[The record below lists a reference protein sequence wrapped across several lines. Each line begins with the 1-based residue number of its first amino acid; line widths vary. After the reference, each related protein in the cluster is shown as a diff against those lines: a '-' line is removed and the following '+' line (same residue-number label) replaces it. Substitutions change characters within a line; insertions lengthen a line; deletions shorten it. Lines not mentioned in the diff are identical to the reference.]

1 MNKKIVF
8 SLIVLVFFGT
18 LSAQKNDPVVLKING
33 NPVTKS
39 EFEYIYHKNSSAGE
53 TDKKSLDDYLN
64 LFVNYK
70 LKVEEAK
77 FLKMDTV
84 ASFLKE
90 YSGYKAQLAD
100 PYLQDTISE
109 LALAK
114 KYYDRLGENLEVSH
128 ILIPFTQKKML
139 PADTLDAYNKALDVW
154 KKVTDASHPIPFE
167 KAAAEFSSDHSG
179 KRPGYLGWVTANML
193 VAPFENAIYNM
204 KAGSI
209 SLPIRTNFGY
219 HIILLHSRRPDIG
232 ESRVAHIMFA
242 TNVQMTPKQVDSVY
256 SQAEIIYQKLVAG
269 GDYAQL
275 AKEYSFDK
283 YSSEHSGEIGWVKVG
298 ARFPSEWLEASF
310 SLKEVNDFTKPIKT
324 DYGYHII
331 KLLEK
336 KPREPFT
343 ALKSQIMNYVKN
355 GDHKK
360 ELDALKIAK
369 LKTDIKPEV
378 NLKAYLA
385 LLGLSNTEF
394 PCDSA
399 FLAHAQKIKQ
409 PFLKVDKNTYTTD
422 DFVEFLKI
430 EKPRTTAVS
439 TEYFT
444 DRFNSFLLTKLNHAK
459 EQSLSSKYPEFKNLS
474 NEYFDGIL
482 LFDIMNREVWQK
494 AEKDTAGLE
503 KYFADNKAKYTWGQ
517 PKHKG
522 YVIHCKDKSVL
533 NKAKEIVAQNKGKNN
548 LPQLLSS
555 LNDSIG
561 RVTIEV
567 GTWGEGDNAYVDKEF
582 YGKENKKEMKAY
594 PLYFIEARSITAPED
609 YIDVKGQIVSDYQD
623 YLEKI
628 WVESL
633 HKKYKVEVNKKVL
646 GTVK

>member
-8 SLIVLVFFGT
+8 SLIASVVFGT
-18 LSAQKNDPVVLKING
+18 LSAQKNDPVVVKING

-77 FLKMDTV
+77 TQKLDTV
-84 ASFLKE
+84 PSFIKE
-90 YSGYKAQLAD
+90 YSGYKAQLAE

-109 LALAK
+109 LTLAK

-128 ILIPFTQKKML
+128 ILIPFSKKELL
-139 PADTLDAYNKALDVW
+139 PADTLAAYNKALDVW
-154 KKVTDASHPIPFE
+154 RKLTDASHPIPFE

-179 KRPGYLGWVTANML
+179 KRPGYLGWVTGNML
-193 VAPFENAIYNM
+193 VAPFENAIYTM

-209 SLPIRTNFGY
+209 SLPVRTNFGY
-219 HIILLHSRRPDIG
+219 HIILLHNRRSDIG
-232 ESRVAHIMFA
+232 QYRVAHIMFG
-242 TNVQMTPKQVDSVY
+242 TNQQMTPKQVDSVY
-256 SQAEIIYQKLVAG
+256 SQAGIIYQKLVAG
-269 GDYAQL
+269 GDYAQF

-283 YSSEHSGEIGWVKVG
+283 YSSEHGGEIGWVNVG

-310 SLKEVNDFTKPIKT
+310 SLKEVNDFTKPIRT

-336 KPREPFT
+336 KPREPFS
-343 ALKSQIMNYVKN
+343 ALKSQITNYVKN
-355 GDHKK
+355 GDHKL

-369 LKTDIKPEV
+369 LKTDMKAEV
-378 NLKAYLA
+378 NSKPYLA
-385 LLGLSNTEF
+385 LLNLSDTEF
-394 PCDSA
+394 PADSA
-399 FLAHAQKIKQ
+399 FLAQAEKIKQ

-422 DFVEFLKI
+422 DFVEFLKSD
-430 EKPRTTAVS
+430 KPRVASVS
-439 TEYFT
+439 TEYLNN
-444 DRFNSFLLTKLNHAK
+444 RLNSFLLAKLSQAK
-459 EQSLSSKYPEFKNLS
+459 EQSLSSKYPEFRNLS

-503 KYFADNKAKYTWGQ
+503 KYFAENKSKYTWEQ

-522 YVIHCKDKSVL
+522 YVIHCKDESTL
-533 NKAKEIVAQNKGKNN
+533 NKAKEIVVQNKGKNN

-582 YGKENKKEMKAY
+582 YGKENKKDMKAY

-633 HKKYKVEVNKKVL
+633 HKKYKIEVNKKVL